1 MSCRVCQSTCSTVY
15 NFGKQPLAN
24 DFFYE
29 PDSARK
35 APLELVMCDTC
46 KTLQLKNV
54 VPPTSI
60 FSHDYN
66 YKSYANSPL
75 IQHFDELA
83 QYVQKEYGVGPE
95 NNIIDIGSNDGSFLA
110 LFKKDYAV
118 GVDPA
123 AQFDPYLTQYATYFN
138 REFAE
143 KYLTEYGFPKVIT
156 ALNVFAHVPEIHDFI
171 VAIRSMMSSDTIL
184 IIEVQNSDQLIY
196 GAFDQIY
203 HEHYFYFDAK
213 TLTNALNQH
222 DIQVIK
228 YTNFPLINGN
238 TLRVECKTGKQTQ
251 PLPSDYFDFHYTPD
265 QLMMSIETGINNV
278 RNIFN
283 DYPIL
288 NDCRPLIGVGAPAKA
303 ALMCSQVEELQQ
315 MKYCIDTTAEK
326 TGKYIPG
333 TNIKIKFDDGN
344 WSSSTPSDVFIFSW
358 NYFNNIMQTHDNF
371 KGHNVIC
378 PRPPEIIMCM

>member
-1 MSCRVCQSTCSTVY
+1 MACRICQSTCTSVY
-15 NFGKQPLAN
+15 DFGKQPLAN
-24 DFFYE
+24 DFFFE
-29 PDSARK
+29 KDAARK

-60 FSHDYN
+60 FSNNYN
-66 YKSYANSPL
+66 YKSYASSPL

-83 QYVQKEYGVGPE
+83 QYIQQEYGVGPG
-95 NNIIDIGSNDGSFLA
+95 NNIIDIGCNDGSFLA

-123 AQFDPYLTQYATYFN
+123 AEFDPYLTQYCNYFD

-143 KYLTEYGFPKVIT
+143 KYLTEYSFPKVIT
-156 ALNVFAHVPEIHDFI
+156 ALNVMAHVPEIHSF
-171 VAIRSMMSSDTIL
+171 VNAIRSMMSSDTIL
-184 IIEVQNSDQLIY
+184 IIEVQNSSQLVH

-203 HEHYFYFDAK
+203 HEHYFYFDEK
-213 TLTNALNQH
+213 TLTYLLNHH

-228 YTNFPLINGN
+228 YTNFPFINGG
-238 TLRVECKTGKQTQ
+238 TLRVECKIGKQTT
-251 PLPSDYFDFHYTPD
+251 PLPSTYFFDYTPD
-265 QLMMSIETGINNV
+265 NMMMFIENGINNI
-278 RNIFN
+278 RSIFQ

-288 NDCRPLIGVGAPAKA
+288 NDNRPLIGVGAPAKA
-303 ALMCSQVEELQQ
+303 ALMCSQVEELKSIQ
-315 MKYCIDTTAEK
+315 YCLDTTAEK

-333 TNIKIKFDDGN
+333 TNIKIHFDDGT
-344 WSSSTPSDVFIFSW
+344 WSTNIPSDIFIFSW
-358 NYFNNIMQTHDNF
+358 NYFSSIMKSHDNF

-378 PRPPEIIMCM
+378 PRPAEVIMCL